1 VKIRDTL
8 TSGFDSL
15 LSHRLRSLLTVLG
28 ILIGIAAVILTVG
41 FGEGASSSVSAAIS
55 SLGSNLLIVSPGSTT
70 NSSGVQLGFGSASSL
85 SVSDAQALSS
95 KYVAPDVAG
104 AVPVSSG
111 SEELV
116 AGSKNWTTL
125 VTGTTAGYLF
135 VRSRSVTDGR
145 FFTSEQ
151 VADGSDVVVLGPTTA
166 QELDVGVGSTV
177 DVNGLPLQVIG
188 ILDSAGSSGSTNEDD
203 VALVPITTAQLQ
215 ILGSSGSSVSTIYV
229 KAVSNNLLSA
239 AYQEV
244 NHELLALHHISTP
257 ADADFTI
264 TTQQAIVSTATSVDS
279 TLTELLAGIAA
290 LSLLV
295 GGIGVMNI
303 MLVAVTERVR
313 EIGLRKALGASSR
326 AIRRQFL
333 TEASMLG
340 LTGGLV
346 GALLGSV
353 GAELLPHLADVT
365 VSLSGVAI
373 VGAVVVAVG
382 IGLIS
387 GVYPATRAARL
398 APIDALRNE

>member
-1 VKIRDTL
+1 MKIRDTL
-8 TSGFDSL
+8 TSGLESL
-15 LSHRLRSLLTVLG
+15 LSHRLRSLLTILG

-85 SVSDAQALSS
+85 STADAQALSS
-95 KYVAPDVAG
+95 RYVAPDVAG
-104 AVPVSSG
+104 AAPVSNG

-125 VTGTTAGYLF
+125 VTGTTAEYPF
-135 VRSRSVTDGR
+135 VRSRSITNGK
-145 FFTSEQ
+145 FFTAEQ
-151 VADGSDVVVLGPTTA
+151 VTNGADVVVLGPTTA
-166 QELDVGVGSTV
+166 QKLGVGVGSTV
-177 DVNGLPLQVIG
+177 DVNGLPLEVIG
-188 ILDSAGSSGSTNEDD
+188 ILASAGSSGSTDQDD
-203 VALVPITTAQLQ
+203 LALVPITTAGLQ
-215 ILGSSGSSVSTIYV
+215 IFGSSQSLVSTIYV

-244 NHELLALHHISTP
+244 ENELLALHHISTP

-313 EIGLRKALGASSR
+313 EIGLRKALGASPR

-340 LTGGLV
+340 FTGGLMGALVGGV
-346 GALLGSV
+346 GAV
-353 GAELLPHLADVT
+353 VLPHLADVT
-365 VSLSGVAI
+365 VSLSGAAVA
-373 VGAVVVAVG
+373 GAVVVAVG

-398 APIDALRNE
+398 APIDALRTE